1 MFYLCKKLTKSIT
14 SSSGVHFQCRGDRAR
29 RVSAVAVAVGRHTN
43 VKHVNEG
50 QRGAAN
56 TNRTRVVC

>member
-14 SSSGVHFQCRGDRAR
+14 SSSGVHFQRRGDRAR
-29 RVSAVAVAVGRHTN
+29 RVSAVAVGRHTN